1 MASLRSTSGESGES
15 ISEQSLSSS
24 LSTSGSDESELNKS
38 RGPEHGAIEPYMFE
52 PVASES
58 GESDHDE
65 SEVEE
70 RRDNTDWYGLNNCI
84 HPMLH
89 LI

>member
-1 MASLRSTSGESGES
+1 MASPRSTSGESGES
-15 ISEQSLSSS
+15 ISEQSLSCS
-24 LSTSGSDESELNKS
+24 LSTSGSDESELDES

-58 GESDHDE
+58 EEIGESDHDG

-70 RRDNTDWYGLNNCI
+70 RRDNTDW
-84 HPMLH
+84 
-89 LI
+89 